1 MSPRQYLNNRDFR
14 RWGSAYRRSCG
25 RRGAGKE
32 LKAPRRG
39 FFTSQTSLP
48 IHRFHRVPTAH
59 VDAGWCGSETYINR
73 SLTRLITLK
82 PRASLL
88 AGLRC
93 GPQRPYHE
101 DVVVRNFAVTDD
113 TGTARLRQCWRH
125 RQPRAVV
132 RERPPPDPTI
142 SASAILLA
150 QGVPESLP
158 IYFRDLHIVR
168 ALADL
173 LIHFGHFLKYLR
185 LSPRIERRRS

>member
-14 RWGSAYRRSCG
+14 RWGSAYRRSCEQ
-25 RRGAGKE
+25 RWRERIK
-32 LKAPRRG
+32 
-39 FFTSQTSLP
+39 S
-48 IHRFHRVPTAH
+48 
-59 VDAGWCGSETYINR
+59 SETGLFHFSNISANSSISPSSNR
-73 SLTRLITLK
+73 SC
-82 PRASLL
+82 
-88 AGLRC
+88 RC
-93 GPQRPYHE
+93 GMVRQRDVYKSEPDAPYHSQASKKAFWLAC
-101 DVVVRNFAVTDD
+101 VAVRSVLTTKTSWSGNFAVTDD
-113 TGTARLRQCWRH
+113 TVTARLRQCWRH

-142 SASAILLA
+142 SASAILVA